1 MRFTLSFLTFGL
13 AAVELTYALPRAYQQ
28 PSRRSSVNV
37 LDDVLVFDAPAF
49 DDPANPGN
57 TLVQL
62 QAYVSSR
69 QLDLTP
75 LLSGISGL
83 LNKTL
88 KLDISADLDR
98 AASRLALFGTLPLS
112 GKDVT
117 VNVNG
122 CGDAASLPPTD
133 SGMAIQNLTLG
144 ACTSGNASAANSNG
158 VATAL
163 GTVKLSAIDARAPNF
178 TVFPSSAD
186 GFGVIS
192 DIDDTVKVS
201 HSLDKLLLAKAT
213 LIDDPVPVTGMPEV
227 FKSLAASLNSP
238 QFIFVSASPFQLY
251 PFLRDFIDTTYAASN
266 GPIFLNN
273 LTTTSLTEIVD
284 FAKNDGIFEYKSA
297 MIDRIQGMYP
307 GKKFLTVGDS
317 TQKDPETYGEAIRKY
332 GDFIACAWIRKV
344 DGANNTDERFA
355 AAFQGVSPD
364 KFKLYTDD
372 EIPDLANIDV
382 AGGSCS

>member
-1 MRFTLSFLTFGL
+1 MRSALSFFTFGL
-13 AAVELTYALPRAYQQ
+13 AAVELTNALPRAYQA
-28 PSRRSSVNV
+28 PSRRSSVNI

-69 QLDLTP
+69 ELSLEP

-88 KLDISADLDR
+88 GLDISNSTDR
-98 AASRLALFGTLPLS
+98 AAERLALFGTIPLS
-112 GKDVT
+112 NKDVT

-133 SGMAIQNLTLG
+133 SGMAIQNLTIG
-144 ACTSGNASAANSNG
+144 ACNG
-158 VATAL
+158 TVSTL
-163 GTVKLSAIDARAPNF
+163 GTVKLTGIDSRNTNF

-213 LIDDPVPVTGMPEV
+213 LVDDPVPVTGMPDV

-238 QFIFVSASPFQLY
+238 QFIYVSASPFQLY
-251 PFLRDFIDTTYAASN
+251 PFLRDFIDTTYAASS

-273 LTTTSLTEIVD
+273 LTTTSLTSIID

-297 MIDRIQGMYP
+297 MIDRIAGMYP

-344 DGANNTDERFA
+344 DGANNTDARFA
-355 AAFQGVSPD
+355 AAFAGVDPS

-372 EIPDLANIDV
+372 EIPGLADVDV
-382 AGGSCS
+382 AGGKCS

>member
-1 MRFTLSFLTFGL
+1 MRFALSFVTLGL
-13 AAVELTYALPRAYQQ
+13 AAVELVHALPREWQR
-28 PSRRSSVNV
+28 PSRRSALNL

-57 TLVQL
+57 TLIQL

-75 LLSGISGL
+75 LLKTISSE

-88 KLDISADLDR
+88 GLDISKTLDR
-98 AASRLALFGTLPLS
+98 AASRLALFATLPLS

-117 VNVNG
+117 VDVASCGNG
-122 CGDAASLPPTD
+122 ASLPSTFG
-133 SGMAIQNLTLG
+133 GMAIQNVTLG
-144 ACTSGNASAANSNG
+144 KCDGTD
-158 VATAL
+158 AL
-163 GTVKLSAIDARAPNF
+163 GAVSMGALDSRAVNF
-178 TVFPSSAD
+178 TIFPSGPD

-213 LIDDPVPVTGMPEV
+213 LIDDPIPVAGMPAV
-227 FKSLAASLNSP
+227 FSSLAKSLNDPA
-238 QFIFVSASPFQLY
+238 FIYVSASPFQLY
-251 PFLRDFIDTTYAASN
+251 PFLRDFIDTTYSESV

-273 LTTTSLTEIVD
+273 LTTTNISAITD
-284 FAKNDGIFEYKSA
+284 FAASNGVFEYKSA

-344 DGANNTDERFA
+344 DGGNNTDARFA
-355 AAFQGVSPD
+355 AAFAGVSPS
-364 KFKLYTDD
+364 KFKIYTDE
-372 EIPDLANIDV
+372 EIPSLADIDV
-382 AGGSCS
+382 AGGKCS

>member
-1 MRFTLSFLTFGL
+1 MRFTLSFLTLGL
-13 AAVELTYALPRAYQQ
+13 AAVEFAHALPRAYQQ
-28 PSRRSSVNV
+28 PSRRGSVNI

-62 QAYVSSR
+62 QAYVSTR
-69 QLDLTP
+69 QIDLLQP
-75 LLSGISGL
+75 LLSGVSSL

-88 KLDISADLDR
+88 GLDISADTDR
-98 AASRLALFGTLPLS
+98 VADRLALFTTIPLG

-117 VNVNG
+117 VNVGG
-122 CGDAASLPPTD
+122 CGDAASLPPTVD
-133 SGMAIQNLTLG
+133 GMAIQNLTLG
-144 ACTSGNASAANSNG
+144 ACQSATAG
-158 VATAL
+158 GTAL
-163 GTVKLSAIDARAPNF
+163 GTVKLSAIDSRSSNF

-213 LIDDPVPVTGMPEV
+213 LIDDPVPVTGMPDV
-227 FKSLAASLNSP
+227 YKSLATSLNSP
-238 QFIFVSASPFQLY
+238 QFIYVSASPFQLY
-251 PFLRDFIDTTYAASN
+251 PFLRDFIDTTYAAST
-266 GPIFLNN
+266 GPIMLNN
-273 LTTTSLTEIVD
+273 LTTTNISDIVD
-284 FAKNDGIFEYKSA
+284 FSKDDGIFEYKSA

-355 AAFQGVSPD
+355 EAFSGVSSS

-372 EIPDLANIDV
+372 EIPSLANIDV

>member
-1 MRFTLSFLTFGL
+1 MRFTLSFVTLGL
-13 AAVELTYALPRAYQQ
+13 AAVELAYALPSGYQV
-28 PSRRSSVNV
+28 PARRSSVNV

-49 DDPANPGN
+49 EDSANPGS

-62 QAYVSSR
+62 QAYVSTR
-69 QLDLTP
+69 QISIAP
-75 LLSGISGL
+75 LVSAISGL

-88 KLDISADLDR
+88 GLDISEDVDR
-98 AASRLALFGTLPLS
+98 ATSRLALFATLGLS
-112 GKDVT
+112 GKDVK
-117 VNVNG
+117 VDVDG
-122 CGDAASLPPTD
+122 CGNAAALPSTA
-133 SGMAIQNLTLG
+133 SGGMAIQNLTLG
-144 ACTSGNASAANSNG
+144 ACASTNAVGSVDLSGFADSR
-158 VATAL
+158 
-163 GTVKLSAIDARAPNF
+163 TVNF
-178 TVFPSSAD
+178 TIFPSSPD

-213 LIDDPVPVTGMPEV
+213 LIDDPIPVAGMPEV
-227 FKSLAASLNSP
+227 FKSLAASLKSP
-238 QFIFVSASPFQLY
+238 QFIYVSASPFQLY

-266 GPIFLNN
+266 GPIMLKNF
-273 LTTTSLTEIVD
+273 TTTNIEDITD
-284 FAKNDGIFEYKSA
+284 FVQSDGIFEYKSA

-355 AAFQGVSPD
+355 AAFAGVSPT
-364 KFKLYTDD
+364 KFKLYGDD
-372 EIPDLANIDV
+372 EIPSLANIDV
-382 AGGSCS
+382 AGGTCQ

>member
-1 MRFTLSFLTFGL
+1 MRSTLSFLTFGL
-13 AAVELTYALPRAYQQ
+13 AAVELTNALPRAYQA
-28 PSRRSSVNV
+28 PSRRSSVNI

-69 QLDLTP
+69 ELSLEP

-88 KLDISADLDR
+88 GLDISNSTDR
-98 AASRLALFGTLPLS
+98 AAERLALFGTIPLS
-112 GKDVT
+112 NKDVT

-133 SGMAIQNLTLG
+133 SGMAIQNLTIG
-144 ACTSGNASAANSNG
+144 ACNG
-158 VATAL
+158 TVSTL
-163 GTVKLSAIDARAPNF
+163 GTVKLTGIDSRNTNF

-213 LIDDPVPVTGMPEV
+213 LVDDPVPVTGMPDV

-238 QFIFVSASPFQLY
+238 QFIYVSASPFQLY
-251 PFLRDFIDTTYAASN
+251 PFLRDFIDTTYAASS

-273 LTTTSLTEIVD
+273 LTTTSLTSIID

-297 MIDRIQGMYP
+297 MIDRIAGMYP

-344 DGANNTDERFA
+344 DGANNTDARFA
-355 AAFQGVSPD
+355 AAFAGVDPS

-372 EIPDLANIDV
+372 EIPGLADVDV
-382 AGGSCS
+382 AGGKCS

>member
-1 MRFTLSFLTFGL
+1 MRFTLSFLTLGL
-13 AAVELTYALPRAYQQ
+13 AAVEFAHALPRGYQQ
-28 PSRRSSVNV
+28 PSRRSSVNI

-62 QAYVSSR
+62 QAYASTRELS
-69 QLDLTP
+69 LAP
-75 LLSGISGL
+75 LLSGISDL

-88 KLDISADLDR
+88 GLDLGDNGATAAD
-98 AASRLALFGTLPLS
+98 RLALFGTIPLN
-112 GKDVT
+112 GKQVKA
-117 VNVNG
+117 NVNG
-122 CGDAASLPPTD
+122 CATAASLPPTD
-133 SGMAIQNLTLG
+133 GGMAIQNLTLG
-144 ACTSGNASAANSNG
+144 ACGANFDSASA
-158 VATAL
+158 L
-163 GTVKLSAIDARAPNF
+163 GKVSLSGIDSRDLNF

-213 LIDDPVPVTGMPEV
+213 LIDDPVPVTGMPDV
-227 FKSLAASLNSP
+227 FKSLATSLNSP
-238 QFIFVSASPFQLY
+238 QFIYVSASPFQLY
-251 PFLRDFIDTTYAASN
+251 PFLRDFIDTTYAASK
-266 GPIFLNN
+266 GPIMLKN
-273 LTTTSLTEIVD
+273 LTTTSLTSIID
-284 FAKNDGIFEYKSA
+284 FAQNDGIFEYKSA
-297 MIDRIQGMYP
+297 MIDRINGMYP

-355 AAFQGVSPD
+355 AAFQGVSPN

-372 EIPDLANIDV
+372 EIPGLANIDV

>member
-1 MRFTLSFLTFGL
+1 MRFTLSFITLGL
-13 AAVELTYALPRAYQQ
+13 AAVQFAHALPRAYQA

-62 QAYVSSR
+62 QAYVSTR
-69 QLDLTP
+69 QVDLGSLGS
-75 LLSGISGL
+75 LLSSGPLAGISDL

-88 KLDISADLDR
+88 GLDLGSSVDR
-98 AASRLALFGTLPLS
+98 AASRLALFATIPLS
-112 GKDVT
+112 GKTVT
-117 VNVNG
+117 VNVGG
-122 CGDAASLPPTD
+122 CGDAATLPGTD
-133 SGMAIQNLTLG
+133 EGMAIQNVTLG
-144 ACTSGNASAANSNG
+144 ACSANG
-158 VATAL
+158 TTTL
-163 GTVKLSAIDARAPNF
+163 GKVSLSSIDSRDANF
-178 TVFPSSAD
+178 TVFPSSAT

-192 DIDDTVKVS
+192 DIDDTVKIS

-213 LIDDPVPVTGMPEV
+213 LIDDPVPVAGMPDV
-227 FKSLAASLNSP
+227 YKSLAASLNKP
-238 QFIFVSASPFQLY
+238 QFIYVSASPFQLY
-251 PFLRDFIDTTYAASN
+251 PFLRSFIDTTYADAS

-273 LTTTSLTEIVD
+273 LTTTNLSSIVD
-284 FAKNDGIFEYKSA
+284 FAQNDGIFEYKSA
-297 MIDRIQGMYP
+297 MIDRINGMYP

-355 AAFQGVSPD
+355 AAFQGVDPS

-372 EIPDLANIDV
+372 EIPGLANIDV

>member
-1 MRFTLSFLTFGL
+1 MRFSLSFVTLGL
-13 AAVELTYALPRAYQQ
+13 AAVEFALALPKGYQQ
-28 PSRRSSVNV
+28 PGRRSSVNI

-57 TLVQL
+57 SLVQL
-62 QAYVSSR
+62 QAYVSTREVSIA
-69 QLDLTP
+69 P
-75 LLSGISGL
+75 LVSGIGSLLDKTIGL
-83 LNKTL
+83 NISE
-88 KLDISADLDR
+88 DIGR
-98 AASRLALFGTLPLS
+98 ATDRLALFATLGLS

-117 VNVNG
+117 VNVDG
-122 CGDAASLPPTD
+122 CGNPASLPATATG
-133 SGMAIQNLTLG
+133 GMAIQNVTMG
-144 ACTSGNASAANSNG
+144 ACASTEA
-158 VATAL
+158 V
-163 GTVKLSAIDARAPNF
+163 GTVNLTSLDSRTLNF
-178 TVFPSSAD
+178 KIFPSSPD

-192 DIDDTVKVS
+192 DIDDTVKIS

-227 FKSLAASLNSP
+227 YKSLATSLNSP
-238 QFIFVSASPFQLY
+238 AFFYVSASPFQLY
-251 PFLRDFIDTTYAASN
+251 PFLRAFINTTYADSN
-266 GPIFLNN
+266 GPIFLKN
-273 LTTTSLTEIVD
+273 LTTTSLSDITD
-284 FAKNDGIFEYKSA
+284 FVQSDGIFEYKSA

-307 GKKFLTVGDS
+307 AKKFLTVGDS

-355 AAFQGVSPD
+355 EAFAGVSPS

-372 EIPDLANIDV
+372 EIPSLADIDV

>member
-1 MRFTLSFLTFGL
+1 MRFSLSFVTFTL
-13 AAVELTYALPRAYQQ
+13 AAVELAYALPRGYPA
-28 PSRRSSVNV
+28 RRDSVNL

-49 DDPANPGN
+49 DDPTNPGN

-69 QLDLTP
+69 ELSITP
-75 LLSGISGL
+75 LLDGVSGL

-88 KLDISADLDR
+88 GLDISGDLDT
-98 AASRLALFGTLPLS
+98 AASRLALFGTIGLS

-122 CGDAASLPPTD
+122 CGDAASLPTTA
-133 SGMAIQNLTLG
+133 SGGMAIQNVTLG
-144 ACTSGNASAANSNG
+144 ACGTGD
-158 VATAL
+158 VT
-163 GTVKLSAIDARAPNF
+163 GTVALSSIDSRNVNF

-213 LIDDPVPVTGMPEV
+213 LIDTPVPVTGMPDV
-227 FKSLAASLNSP
+227 YKSLASSLNSP
-238 QFIFVSASPFQLY
+238 QFIYVSASPFQLY
-251 PFLRDFIDTTYAASN
+251 PFLRDFIDTTYAASS
-266 GPIFLNN
+266 GPIMLNN
-273 LTTTSLTEIVD
+273 LTTTNLTSITD
-284 FAKNDGIFEYKSA
+284 FAQSDGIFEYKSA

-332 GDFIACAWIRKV
+332 GDFIACAWIRLV
-344 DGANNTDERFA
+344 DGANNTDARFA
-355 AAFQGVSPD
+355 AAFDGVDPS
-364 KFKLYTDD
+364 KFKLYNDT